1 MSTVLLSLPGNETL
15 TGSLAVALDV
25 ANAKIF
31 ELGQIALRRFPDQE
45 SYVRIDSRL
54 DGKSAILVSSLSRPD
69 EKILPLIFV
78 ADTARELGAS
88 EVGLVAPYLAY
99 MRQDRRFHPGE
110 GVTSK
115 YFARLLSSSFDW
127 LVTVDPHLHRHSSLS
142 ELYDIRTQVVHAAAP
157 LAEWIRANVAQPLIV
172 GPDSESEQWVSA
184 VAKAVGAPHI
194 VLEKVRSGDRDVA
207 ISVPQ
212 VEQWRH
218 HTPVLVDDIVSTAR
232 TMIATVKHLTAANMP
247 SPVCVAVHAVFADS
261 AYEDLAAAGAARIV
275 SCNTIVHPSNGIDLT
290 SSLASAVRSILA

>member
-157 LAEWIRANVAQPLIV
+157 LAEWIGANVAQPLIV

>member
-184 VAKAVGAPHI
+184 VAKAVDAPHI
-194 VLEKVRSGDRDVA
+194 VLEKVRNGDRDVA

>member
-1 MSTVLLSLPGNETL
+1 MSTVLLCLPGNETL

>member
-1 MSTVLLSLPGNETL
+1 MSTVLLCLPGNETL

-157 LAEWIRANVAQPLIV
+157 LAEWIRANVAQPLLV

>member
-1 MSTVLLSLPGNETL
+1 MSTVLLCLPGNETL

-184 VAKAVGAPHI
+184 VAKAVDAPHI
-194 VLEKVRSGDRDVA
+194 VLEKVRNGDRDVA

>member
-194 VLEKVRSGDRDVA
+194 VLEKVRSGDREVA

-212 VEQWRH
+212 VEQWRN

-232 TMIATVKHLTAANMP
+232 TMIATVKHLSASNMP

>member
-1 MSTVLLSLPGNETL
+1 MSTVLLCLPGNETL

-184 VAKAVGAPHI
+184 VAKAVDAPHI

>member
-15 TGSLAVALDV
+15 TESLSVALDV
-25 ANAKIF
+25 ANGKIF
-31 ELGQIALRRFPDQE
+31 EVGQIALRRFPDQE

-69 EKILPLIFV
+69 EKILPLIFI

-88 EVGLVAPYLAY
+88 AVGLVAPYLAY

-127 LVTVDPHLHRHSSLS
+127 LVTVDPHLHRHSSLA
-142 ELYDIRTQVVHAAAP
+142 ELYDIRTEVVHAAGAV
-157 LAEWIRANVAQPLIV
+157 AEWIRANVARPLIV
-172 GPDSESEQWVSA
+172 GPDSESEQWVAA

-207 ISVPQ
+207 VSVPQ
-212 VEQWRH
+212 VDQWRQ
-218 HTPVLVDDIVSTAR
+218 HTPVLIDDIVSTAR
-232 TMIATVKHLTAANMP
+232 TMIATVKHLTAANMR
-247 SPVCVAVHAVFADS
+247 SPVCVAVHAIFADS
-261 AYEDLAAAGAARIV
+261 AYEDLTAAGAGQIV
-275 SCNTIVHPSNGIDLT
+275 SCNTIVHPSNAIDLT
-290 SSLASAVRSILA
+290 SSLASAVRSILG

>member
-184 VAKAVGAPHI
+184 VAKAVDAPHI